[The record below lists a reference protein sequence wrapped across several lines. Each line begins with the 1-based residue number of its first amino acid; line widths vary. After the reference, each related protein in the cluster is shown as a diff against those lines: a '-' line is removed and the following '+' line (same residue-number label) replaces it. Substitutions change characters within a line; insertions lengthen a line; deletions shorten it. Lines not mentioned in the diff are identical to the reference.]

1 MDNAPE
7 CVEDFAV
14 RIGDICLNFS
24 AEKGLFLKIADGYRK
39 FVVHDVS
46 PDISINVH
54 YGELPDL
61 IRGQKIYETRGNGG
75 PWTLYQNGDS
85 YIYTI
90 HSSETES
97 IPYRIAT
104 FNSDF
109 TNGNLYIRSSNVH
122 DNNDDNPVTSIGDNL
137 VCCNPI
143 EYPFDE
149 FVFIKKLSQVRG
161 VQLHACGITIDNKGV
176 MFSGVS
182 GAGKST
188 IAEVWKKQEVDI
200 FSDDRIVARRIDG
213 KIYMFG
219 TPWHGD
225 AGVSLPQ
232 KAPLNVIYFLEKGKE
247 NNIIPL
253 NVKDSAFRLTVRCF
267 PTYYSKQGMEN
278 ILDIISAIA
287 MNVPCYELQF
297 TPDERVAETVIN
309 HVKSLQ

>member
-1 MDNAPE
+1 MEKLPD
-7 CVEDFAV
+7 CVEHFAV
-14 RIGDICLNFS
+14 SIGKICLNFS
-24 AEKGLFLKIADGYRK
+24 ADEDLALKISEGYRK
-39 FVVHDVS
+39 FVVQDAT

-54 YGELPDL
+54 YGELPDV
-61 IRGQKIYETRGNGG
+61 IRGQKVYETRGNGG
-75 PWTLYQNGDS
+75 PWTLYQNGDT

-97 IPYRIAT
+97 LPYRIAT
-104 FNSDF
+104 FDTDF
-109 TNGNLYIRSSNVH
+109 TRGDLYISSSH
-122 DNNDDNPVTSIGDNL
+122 LYEERDRPGEKSGTDP

-188 IAEVWKKQEVDI
+188 IAEVWKKQPVDI
-200 FSDDRIVARRIDG
+200 LSDDRIVARHFDG
-213 KIYMFG
+213 EICMFG

-225 AGVSLPQ
+225 AGVSLPYH
-232 KAPLNVIYFLEKGKE
+232 APMKVIYFLEKSKE
-247 NNIIPL
+247 NKIIPL
-253 NVKDSAFRLTVRCF
+253 NVKDSAFRLTIRCF

-278 ILDIISAIA
+278 ILDIIAAIA
-287 MNVPCYELQF
+287 QNVPCYELQF
-297 TPDERVAETVIN
+297 APDERVAELVMN
-309 HVKSLQ
+309 HVRSLQ